1 MKIRMVKITPPIKI
15 NNHWVYRV
23 DDTVEVDFDG
33 FAEAL
38 RMDAELNI
46 VDCQTAEDFI
56 ETYINDT
63 LKHGSAHW
71 TRSKN
76 KEIRDKNP
84 KDWVED
90 GHGSTWS
97 AYCPDCG
104 KKAVHVVRPGKA
116 QCSNCE

>member
-1 MKIRMVKITPPIKI
+1 MKIRIVKTTPPIKL
-15 NNHWVYRV
+15 NNHWVYRT
-23 DDTVEVDFDG
+23 DDTMEIDFDG

-38 RMDAELNI
+38 SVDAELNI

-56 ETYINDT
+56 ETFIKDKMGVVSAVGKMPVAKKKDRGKND
-63 LKHGSAHW
+63 LV
-71 TRSKN
+71 
-76 KEIRDKNP
+76 D
-84 KDWVED
+84 D
-90 GHGSTWS
+90 GFGSTWS